1 MASIK
6 EIRTHIKSVE
16 QTLKITNAMYL
27 IASTKLRK
35 ARKQL
40 NQVRPYF
47 DRVQETMA
55 DILRRSEAEQGRFF
69 DKRPRIPAEERK
81 VGYLIITGDK
91 GLAGAYNH
99 NILKVAEGML
109 AQTPC
114 HSLFVIGQMGRVY
127 FGERGIPVVED
138 FHYPAQ
144 DPTVYRARNVSQ
156 LIAELFLSGELDEV
170 YLLYTNLINSF
181 RMEPTVCKL
190 LPLDRDAF
198 PAEDGGDSRTVTYL
212 PDRSTVMEQLVPH
225 YLSGVIFGAMV
236 DSFCSE
242 QNARMTA
249 MKTSTDNAKEIL
261 KGLNLSYNRARQG
274 AITQEITE
282 IVGGA
287 AAAK

>member
-27 IASTKLRK
+27 IASSNLRK

-47 DRVQETMA
+47 DRVRETIA
-55 DILRRSEAEQGRFF
+55 DILRRSEEEQHRFF
-69 DKRPRIPAEERK
+69 DRRPRIPAEERK
-81 VGYLIITGDK
+81 VGYLIVTGDK

-99 NILKVAEGML
+99 NILKIAEGML
-109 AQTPC
+109 AETPR
-114 HSLFVIGQMGRVY
+114 HSLFVVGQMGRVY
-127 FGERGIPVVED
+127 FAERGIPVVED
-138 FHYPAQ
+138 FRYPAQ
-144 DPTVYRARNVSQ
+144 DPTIYRARNISELLAQ
-156 LIAELFLSGELDEV
+156 LFLSGELDDV
-170 YLLYTNLINSF
+170 YVLYTDLVNSF
-181 RMEPTVCKL
+181 RMDPTVFKL

-198 PAEDGGDSRTVTYL
+198 PAGEGDSRQVTYL
-212 PDRSTVMEQLVPH
+212 PDRHAVMERLVPH
-225 YLSGVIFGAMV
+225 YLSGVIFGALV

-287 AAAK
+287 AAAE

>member
-27 IASTKLRK
+27 IASSNLRK

-47 DRVQETMA
+47 DRVRETIA
-55 DILRRSEAEQGRFF
+55 DILRRSEEEQHRFF
-69 DKRPRIPAEERK
+69 DRRPRIPAEERK
-81 VGYLIITGDK
+81 VGYLIVTGDK

-99 NILKVAEGML
+99 NILKIAEGML
-109 AQTPC
+109 AETPR
-114 HSLFVIGQMGRVY
+114 HSLFVVGQMGRVY
-127 FGERGIPVVED
+127 FAERGIPVVED
-138 FHYPAQ
+138 FRYPAQ
-144 DPTVYRARNVSQ
+144 EPTIYRARNISELLAQ
-156 LIAELFLSGELDEV
+156 LFLSGELDDV
-170 YLLYTNLINSF
+170 YVLYTDLVNSF
-181 RMEPTVCKL
+181 RMDPTVFKL

-198 PAEDGGDSRTVTYL
+198 PAGEGDSRQVTYL
-212 PDRSTVMEQLVPH
+212 PDRHAVMERLVPH
-225 YLSGVIFGAMV
+225 YLSGVIFGALV

-249 MKTSTDNAKEIL
+249 MKNSPDNAKEIL

-287 AAAK
+287 AAAE